1 MIKFLPDVLHDAQ
14 IVKFL
19 EFCDRS
25 PSQPEGVGPKR
36 ARVYSAITYGKP

>member
-19 EFCDRS
+19 EFGDRS
-25 PSQPEGVGPKR
+25 PSQPEGVR